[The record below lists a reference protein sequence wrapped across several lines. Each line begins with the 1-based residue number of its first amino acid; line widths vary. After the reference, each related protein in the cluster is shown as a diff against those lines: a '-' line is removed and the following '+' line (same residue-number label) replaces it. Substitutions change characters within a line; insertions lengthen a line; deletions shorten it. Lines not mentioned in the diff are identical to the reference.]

1 MGCLVRDSSCFA
13 CVYRVM
19 GFMDAGRG
27 SLESTI
33 EIREAYSE
41 LPLEGSPNFFSEP
54 ITLCKHCCTQNQ
66 FLSYKEA
73 PTGQIQLKSYVL
85 VLPASFF

>member
-54 ITLCKHCCTQNQ
+54 ITLCKH
-66 FLSYKEA
+66 
-73 PTGQIQLKSYVL
+73 
-85 VLPASFF
+85 